1 MEDGGDTVSKIVILV
16 GERIRALRQL
26 RDLSQEKLALKA
38 GMNTS
43 YIGQVERGEKSAT
56 IVSLEKIAFALDVD
70 LEEMF
75 HFDKDIAEKA
85 DTSVIEKIA
94 YELKGRTEE
103 EQGDIYTF
111 VKQLLW
117 FRDKK

>member
-1 MEDGGDTVSKIVILV
+1 MSNIVILV
-16 GERIRALRQL
+16 GEKIRALRQH
-26 RDLSQEKLALKA
+26 RDLSQEKLAFKA

-56 IVSLEKIAFALDVD
+56 IVSLEKIATALDVD
-70 LEEMF
+70 LENLF
-75 HFDKDIAEKA
+75 RFDKEIAEEVEISFA
-85 DTSVIEKIA
+85 EKIA

-103 EQGDIYTF
+103 EQTDIYNF
-111 VKQLLW
+111 VKQLIW